1 MRAALLAA
9 GLAPLVW
16 FAVRRA
22 TAPAEVAPV
31 DDFIPGVNVSN
42 IAEEAARAVAS
53 QPGADAEAQ
62 AIANLRAFLRMIRH
76 AEGTGDADGYRALFG
91 HRPGRP
97 VLFDS
102 FADHPRK
109 AVQFRHPTRGL
120 LWTSAAGAYQ
130 AMAVSPLP
138 DGGSTRLDTWDRIQ
152 RKLGLPDFSPASQDQ
167 FATELID
174 EKGALQ
180 DVYEGRFAVAV
191 DKVRGVWASLP
202 GAGYGQPE
210 RQLAE
215 LQAVYVAQGGALA

>member
-22 TAPAEVAPV
+22 TAPAEVAPA
-31 DDFIPGVNVSN
+31 DDFIPGVNVAN
-42 IAEEAARAVAS
+42 LAEEAARAVAG
-53 QPGADAEAQ
+53 QPGADAQAQ
-62 AIANLRAFLRMIRH
+62 AVANRRAFLLMIRH
-76 AEGTGDADGYRALFG
+76 AEGTSDANGYRALFG
-91 HRPGRP
+91 HRPSRP

-138 DGGSTRLDTWDRIQ
+138 DGRSTRVNTWDRI
-152 RKLGLPDFSPASQDQ
+152 RAKLGLPDFSPASQDA
-167 FATELID
+167 FAVELID
-174 EKGALQ
+174 EKGALD
-180 DVYEGRFAVAV
+180 DVDAGRFDVAVA
-191 DKVRGVWASLP
+191 KVREVWASLP

-210 RQLAE
+210 KAIADLRG
-215 LQAVYVAQGGALA
+215 VYVAQGGSLA